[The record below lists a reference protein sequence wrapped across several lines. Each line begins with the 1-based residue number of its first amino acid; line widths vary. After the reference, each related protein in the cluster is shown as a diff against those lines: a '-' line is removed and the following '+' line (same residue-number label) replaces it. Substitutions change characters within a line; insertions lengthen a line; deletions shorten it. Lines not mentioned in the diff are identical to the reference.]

1 VAGLSTCRDQLRA
14 IVFLRWRLF
23 ANSLRSVRGRLN
35 LVSRSLMGLLV
46 AGAAIG
52 GAVAAG
58 FAAWGLEKEGKPEW
72 LALPFWL
79 IFLFWQLFPI
89 MATAF
94 TYNVDTSALLRFPLS
109 YAEYLLVRLVLGAL
123 DIATAL
129 GISWSVGLYIGV
141 IAADSRITPWALA
154 AVVCFILFNLLFARM
169 VFVWLEHWLS
179 SRRSKEVMGVA
190 VLLMM
195 IGFQVAGPVLERYS
209 RQPASN
215 RFHAAAKFLPAEK
228 ALPPGLAAASVGDAG
243 QKRNLS
249 ALVHAALVLAYAG
262 AALWLVHLRLHE
274 QYRGENP
281 SGGEELRT
289 GVTNSAAVRRGWRLP
304 VFSGAISAVFE
315 KELRYFSRS
324 GPMLF
329 TLIMPV
335 IMVFLLWGG
344 RRALVGQQP
353 QGFVFPV
360 GAAYCL
366 LVMTNILYN
375 SFGGDGGGVQ
385 FYLFS
390 PIPFRQ
396 VSAAKNLAHL
406 FVLGLNVSI
415 LWMGVSMI
423 FHPPRLRVVALTF
436 AWLLFAAPVNFAVG
450 NVLSVYSPK
459 RIEYSTF
466 GRQRASETT
475 ILISLAVQLAV
486 IAIGA
491 LAVYIANLYRNLWV
505 AVLILLLLA
514 VGSIAAYF
522 VSLARLD
529 RLALERREV
538 LTGELCQT

>member
-1 VAGLSTCRDQLRA
+1 MAGLRAWRAQLGA
-14 IVFLRWRLF
+14 IFFLRWRLF

-35 LVSRSLMGLLV
+35 LVSRSLVALLV
-46 AGAAIG
+46 AAACVG
-52 GAVAAG
+52 GAIAAG
-58 FAAWGLEKEGKPEW
+58 VAGWGLIRESKLEW

-109 YAEYLLVRLVLGAL
+109 YAEYFLVRLVLGAL

-129 GISWSVGLYIGV
+129 GLSWSLGLLIGLC
-141 IAADSRITPWALA
+141 AGDFHLAGWALLVFA
-154 AVVCFILFNLLFARM
+154 CFISFNLLFARM

-190 VLLMM
+190 LLLMM

-209 RQPASN
+209 KEPASS
-215 RFHAAAKFLPAEK
+215 RFHAAAKFLPIES
-228 ALPPGLAAASVGDAG
+228 ALPPGLAAASVGDAEKG
-243 QKRNLS
+243 RSL
-249 ALVHAALVLAYAG
+249 AGLVRAAMVLAYAA
-262 AALWLVHLRLHE
+262 AALWLAHLRLHD

-281 SGGEELRT
+281 AGAQKART
-289 GVTNSAAVRRGWRLP
+289 DTAGAAVRRGWKLP
-304 VFSGAISAVFE
+304 VFSAAISAVFE

-335 IMVFLLWGG
+335 IMVFILWGG
-344 RRALVGQQP
+344 RRALMGQQ

-375 SFGGDGGGVQ
+375 SFGGDGGGIQ

-396 VSAAKNLAHL
+396 ITAAKNLAHL

-415 LWMGVSMI
+415 LWMGVSVI

-436 AWLLFAAPVNFAVG
+436 AWLLFAAPVNFALG
-450 NVLSVYSPK
+450 NLLSVYSPK

-475 ILISLAVQLAV
+475 ILVSLGVQLAL
-486 IAIGA
+486 IAVGA
-491 LAVYIANLYRNLWV
+491 LAIYIAHLHRNLWV
-505 AVLILLLLA
+505 AVLILGLLA
-514 VGSIAAYF
+514 IGSLGAYI
-522 VSLARLD
+522 VLLTRMD

-538 LTGELCQT
+538 LTGELSHA